1 MTRLLVGTYLA
12 ITGFVLIVLIVP
24 LGRTFAS
31 REEDSILTGI
41 ERYAG
46 AVAALAQ
53 EGLEESKPLGL
64 DTLLTAYADDLGGR
78 IVIVDRNGISIA
90 DTANLAG
97 PPRDFS
103 TRPEIATALKGQR
116 TVGRRPSETLG
127 GELLYVAV
135 PVESAAGTLGAVR
148 VTYSAAAL
156 NEAVRDNWL
165 RLGLLSLVVLVAVTI
180 VGIVLARQVT
190 RPVRLL
196 EAAAQT
202 LAGGDLGQRVTPTG
216 GAPELASLG
225 QTFNEMAHRIETL
238 VTSQR
243 AFIADAS
250 HQLRTPLTALRLRLE
265 NLEDAVPEPDRA
277 AVATAI
283 AETQR
288 LARLVD
294 GLLAIA
300 RAEAGTAALE
310 PVDIAAA
317 ARTRGDA
324 WRLLTEENG
333 ISLEVDAP
341 AAAWTEAIPGSIEQ
355 ILDNLI
361 SNAADASPP
370 GTTITV
376 AVHRSAAGWEI
387 HVRDQGP
394 GLTAAERERAFD
406 RFYSRGKP
414 GKGSGL
420 GLAIVRQLVLA
431 SHGEIELVAADG
443 GGLDAVLQV
452 TAIHPQRSSSN

>member
-12 ITGFVLIVLIVP
+12 ITAFVLLVLIVP

-31 REEDSILTGI
+31 REEDSILTGV

-64 DTLLTAYADDLGGR
+64 DNLLTSYAEDLGGR
-78 IVIVDRNGISIA
+78 IVIVDRNGISVA
-90 DTANLAG
+90 DTANLDG

-103 TRPEIATALKGQR
+103 TRPEIVAALEGR
-116 TVGRRPSETLG
+116 RAVGRRPSETLG

-135 PVESAAGTLGAVR
+135 PIQSTEGTLGAVR
-148 VTYSAAAL
+148 VTYPAAAL
-156 NEAVRDNWL
+156 NDTVRNNWL
-165 RLGLLSLVVLVAVTI
+165 RLGLLSLVVLITVTI

-202 LAGGDLGQRVTPTG
+202 LAGGDLSQRVTPTG
-216 GAPELASLG
+216 GAPELESLG
-225 QTFNEMAHRIETL
+225 RTFDEMAHRIETL
-238 VTSQR
+238 VTAQR
-243 AFIADAS
+243 AFVADAS

-265 NLEDAVPEPDRA
+265 NLEDAVPAPDRA
-277 AVATAI
+277 AVAVTI
-283 AETQR
+283 SETQR

-300 RAEAGTAALE
+300 RAEAGTALPS
-310 PVDIAAA
+310 PVDVAAVA
-317 ARTRGDA
+317 HARGDA
-324 WRLLTEENG
+324 WRLLTEESG
-333 ISLEVDAP
+333 IALEVDASE
-341 AAAWTEAIPGSIEQ
+341 AAWTEAIPGALEQ

-387 HVRDQGP
+387 HVSDQGP
-394 GLTAAERERAFD
+394 GLTASERERAFD
-406 RFYSRGKP
+406 RFYSKGKP

-431 SHGEIELVAADG
+431 SHGEIELRAAEG
-443 GGLDAVLQV
+443 GGLDVVLQV
-452 TAIHPQRSSSN
+452 AAIHPPRSTT

>member
-1 MTRLLVGTYLA
+1 VTRLLVGTYLA
-12 ITGFVLIVLIVP
+12 ITAFVLVVLIVP

-64 DTLLTAYADDLGGR
+64 DALLTSYATDLGGR
-78 IVIVDRNGISIA
+78 IVIVDRNGISVA
-90 DTANLAG
+90 DTANLDGAR
-97 PPRDFS
+97 RDFS
-103 TRPEIATALKGQR
+103 TRPEISAALQGQR
-116 TVGRRPSETLG
+116 AIGRRVSETLG

-135 PVESAAGTLGAVR
+135 PVESANGVLGAVR
-148 VTYSAAAL
+148 ITYSAADL
-156 NEAVRDNWL
+156 NDTVRANWL
-165 RLGLLSLVVLVAVTI
+165 RLGVLSLAVLIAVTV
-180 VGIVLARQVT
+180 VGMVLARQVT

-196 EAAAQT
+196 ESAAQT
-202 LAGGDLGQRVTPTG
+202 LAAGDLGQRVMPTG
-216 GAPELASLG
+216 GAPELVALG
-225 QTFNEMAHRIETL
+225 RTFNEMAHRIETL

-243 AFIADAS
+243 AFVADAS

-277 AVATAI
+277 AVTATI
-283 AETQR
+283 IETQR

-300 RAEAGTAALE
+300 RAEAGTAHPE
-310 PVDIAAA
+310 PVDVAAVA
-317 ARTRGDA
+317 QARGDA
-324 WRLLTEENG
+324 WRLLTEESG
-333 ISLEVDAP
+333 IALEVVGP
-341 AAAWTEAIPGSIEQ
+341 HAAWAEAIPGALEQ

-361 SNAADASPP
+361 SNAADASPSA
-370 GTTITV
+370 TTITV
-376 AVHRSAAGWEI
+376 AVGRRGDRWEI

-394 GLTAAERERAFD
+394 GLTPVERARAFD
-406 RFYSRGKP
+406 RFYSQGKP

-431 SHGEIELVAADG
+431 SHGEIELRAAPD
-443 GGLDAVLQV
+443 GGLDVVLQFA
-452 TAIHPQRSSSN
+452 AIQPPRPA